1 MKIIKK
7 LKMENQ
13 FEKNDYKKLE
23 DQIFHLSTLLQNE
36 IENRKNDNETF
47 FQITHNFNN
56 ELENLKQ
63 TFQRYDIEIDK
74 TFRNLKNSIEND
86 VSKKNNAMIDYLK
99 THIDDIKKNKKEINE
114 KSNNDNYANDN
125 IELYRIQPNLKFD
138 KKVQKEFIQYRTEL
152 NSLAQKIDNIENKFD
167 IKINEINNKLEK
179 LELDISYVKNNF
191 DDFQSQKNTTEKKIF
206 DLNQIVNEEFQK
218 INQIL
223 NNYIASS
230 LTDHLN
236 KIELISNET
245 DDKFNSVNKKFS
257 EIECNINCVNQDL
270 NKKIML
276 LKESLITQLNNQN
289 KEIENF
295 ETHQMNEY
303 DIFNSSIR
311 GVINDHI
318 NQLKSIYEYTNKDID
333 LLRNKHEY
341 LVNSINKLRQDVF
354 ESIKES
360 DNFLLNKIEIS
371 SRSNQQK

>member
-74 TFRNLKNSIEND
+74 TFRNLKNSLEND

-114 KSNNDNYANDN
+114 KSNNDNYTNDN

-245 DDKFNSVNKKFS
+245 EDKFNAVSKKFS

-270 NKKIML
+270 NKKLML

-360 DNFLLNKIEIS
+360 DNFLLNKIES
-371 SRSNQQK
+371 TSRSNQQK

>member
-74 TFRNLKNSIEND
+74 TFRNLKNSLEND

-114 KSNNDNYANDN
+114 KSNNDNYTNDN

-167 IKINEINNKLEK
+167 IKINDINNKLEK

>member
-74 TFRNLKNSIEND
+74 TFRNLKNSLEND

-114 KSNNDNYANDN
+114 KSNNDNYTNDN

-191 DDFQSQKNTTEKKIF
+191 DDFQSQKNTTDKKIF

>member
-1 MKIIKK
+1 
-7 LKMENQ
+7 MENQ
-13 FEKNDYKKLE
+13 FEKSDYSKLE
-23 DQIFHLSTLLQNE
+23 EQIFNLSTLLQNE
-36 IENRKNDNETF
+36 IENRKNDNQTF
-47 FQITHNFNN
+47 FQITQNFNN
-56 ELENLKQ
+56 DLENLKQ
-63 TFQRYDIEIDK
+63 TFQRYDNEIDK
-74 TFRNLKNSIEND
+74 TFRNLKNSLEND

-99 THIDDIKKNKKEINE
+99 THINDIKKNQKEING
-114 KSNNDNYANDN
+114 KNYNDNYTNDD

-191 DDFQSQKNTTEKKIF
+191 DDFQSQKNTTDKKIF
-206 DLNQIVNEEFQK
+206 DLNQIVNDEFQK

-223 NNYIASS
+223 NNYIGSS

-245 DDKFNSVNKKFS
+245 EDKFNAVSKKFS

-270 NKKIML
+270 NKKLML
-276 LKESLITQLNNQN
+276 LKETLITQLNNQN

-295 ETHQMNEY
+295 ETHQMNEFGT
-303 DIFNSSIR
+303 FNSNIR
-311 GVINDHI
+311 GAINDHI
-318 NQLKSIYEYTNKDID
+318 SQLKSIYEYTNKDVE

-341 LVNSINKLRQDVF
+341 LVNSINKLREDVF

-360 DNFLLNKIEIS
+360 DNFLLNKIESS